1 MDLPLK
7 FINHRIEEYALK
19 VNYRP
24 EEDAGDVIYNL
35 SLVRHDDLEDAIAM
49 IKSAYEAGLCVS
61 DKVRFMMPGE
71 EIDGFVIPEETA
83 GICTLCSI
91 TIDAMLIRRGV
102 PLNPIGGGVVEIE
115 GNTPTRFTTLIRYEH
130 TTIDPLQVLISQ
142 EVTSVSGVMLRG
154 GGTILA
160 NIRECHMEAERLIGD
175 VLDELAG
182 AGFTGILD
190 VGVPN
195 TPLLGV
201 PPAPEYLGVALV
213 GGTNAIAAFRES
225 GKWAESRALKGLMD
239 IREMSSI
246 EDY

>member
-19 VNYRP
+19 VTYQP

-35 SLVRHDDLEDAIAM
+35 SLVRHEDLEDAIATL
-49 IKSAYEAGLCVS
+49 KQAYASGLCVS
-61 DKVRFMMPGE
+61 NRIRFLMPGE
-71 EIDGFVIPEETA
+71 EIGGFVIPEETA

-91 TIDAMLIRRGV
+91 TIDAMLIQRGV
-102 PLNPIGGGVVEIE
+102 PLNPLGGGVVEID
-115 GNTPTRFTTLIRYEH
+115 GNIPRRFTTLIRYEH

-142 EVTSVSGVMLRG
+142 EVTSVSEVMLRG
-154 GGTILA
+154 SGTILA
-160 NIRECHMEAERLIGD
+160 NVRECHMEAEQLVGD
-175 VLDELAG
+175 VLDDLAG

-195 TPLLGV
+195 TPLLGM
-201 PPAPEYLGVALV
+201 PPSPEYLCVALV
-213 GGTNAIAAFRES
+213 GGTNAIAAFKES

-239 IREMSSI
+239 IREMASI

>member
-7 FINHRIEEYALK
+7 FINHRIDEYALK
-19 VNYRP
+19 VTYQP

-35 SLVRHDDLEDAIAM
+35 SLVRREDLEDAIATL
-49 IKSAYEAGLCVS
+49 KHAFSAGLCVS
-61 DKVRFMMPGE
+61 DRVRFLMPGE
-71 EIDGFVIPEETA
+71 EIGGFIIPEKTA

-91 TIDAMLIRRGV
+91 TIDAMLIQRGV
-102 PLNPIGGGVVEIE
+102 PLNPLGGGVVEIE
-115 GNTPTRFTTLIRYEH
+115 GNIPKRFTTLIRYEH

-142 EVTSVSGVMLRG
+142 EVTSVTGVMLRG
-154 GGTILA
+154 SGTILA

-175 VLDELAG
+175 VFDELSG

-201 PPAPEYLGVALV
+201 PPSPEYLGVALV

-239 IREMSSI
+239 IREMTSI